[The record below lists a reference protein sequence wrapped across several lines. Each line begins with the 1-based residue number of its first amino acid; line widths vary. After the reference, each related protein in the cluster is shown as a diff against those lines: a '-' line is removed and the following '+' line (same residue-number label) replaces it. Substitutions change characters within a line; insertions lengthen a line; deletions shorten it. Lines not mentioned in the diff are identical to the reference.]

1 MAILK
6 VQNLNGL
13 AVNVL
18 PAQTVL
24 QALQASGTDWMHAC
38 GAKGR
43 CTTCRVKVLSGMEN
57 LSLETAAEL
66 KYRAAERLLPD
77 ERLTCQCTVLQNEV
91 TVKVPRQVQLPHLKY
106 NS

>member
-18 PAQTVL
+18 PGQTVL

-57 LSLETAAEL
+57 LSPETAAEL
-66 KYRAAERLLPD
+66 KYRAANRLLPD

-106 NS
+106 IS